1 MSAPVFVVEGMVLHA
16 GDTVTLDGSEG
27 HHAAAVQRLRV
38 GERLVL
44 TDGRGCAAAGGVLA
58 VGHDHLQ
65 VLLSEVTSE
74 PAPRPWVTVVQA
86 LAKGD
91 RGELAVSTLTEVGVD
106 RVVPWAASRCVV
118 RWDAARGDKALA
130 RWRATGRE
138 AAKQS
143 RRSWFPE
150 VTDLATTVDVTDR
163 LGAADVAVVLHEE
176 STEPLTALALPAEGE
191 VVVVVGPE
199 GGISPDEL
207 AAFVDAGA
215 SACRL
220 GPTVLRTSTAGP
232 AALAVLLAKT
242 RRWQ

>member
-1 MSAPVFVVEGMVLHA
+1 MSAPVFVVEGTALHA

-44 TDGRGCAAAGGVLA
+44 TDGRGCSGTGGVLS
-58 VGHDHLQ
+58 VGLDHLQ
-65 VLLSEVTSE
+65 VLLSDVTSE
-74 PAPRPWVTVVQA
+74 PAPQPWVTVVQA

-118 RWDAARGDKALA
+118 RWDGARGEKALA
-130 RWRATGRE
+130 KWRTTARE

-150 VTDLATTVDVTDR
+150 VTDLATTTDVTHR
-163 LGAADVAVVLHEE
+163 MRGADVAVVLHEQA
-176 STEPLTALALPAEGE
+176 SEPLTALVLPGKDE

-199 GGISPDEL
+199 GGIGPDEL
-207 AAFVDAGA
+207 TEFTDAGA
-215 SACRL
+215 AAYRL
-220 GPTVLRTSTAGP
+220 GPTVMRTSTAGP

-242 RRWQ
+242 GRWR